1 MSVLVSTSIDEATKQ
16 QFDKVCEAIGI
27 SPANVLGMLIRGV
40 VNDNG
45 IPSSVVTSPEQYTK
59 MSREEMFDCARGQ
72 FNIPD
77 DFDAPLELRES
88 AEPVNRAFQ
97 IGCMK
102 GKIWMSDDFD
112 APMEEFEEYM

>member
-1 MSVLVSTSIDEATKQ
+1 MSVQVSTRIDEATKQ
-16 QFDKVCEAIGI
+16 QFDKVCETIGI
-27 SPANVLGMLIRGV
+27 SPSNVLSMLIRGV

-45 IPSSVVTSPEQYTK
+45 IPTNVVTPPEKRTK

-77 DFDAPLELRES
+77 DFDAPLELQES
-88 AEPVNRAFQ
+88 AEPVKRVPKL
-97 IGCMK
+97 GGWE

-112 APMEEFEEYM
+112 APMEEFAEYM

>member
-1 MSVLVSTSIDEATKQ
+1 MSVQVSTRIDEATKQ

-27 SPANVLGMLIRGV
+27 SPSNVLSMLIRGV

-45 IPSSVVTSPEQYTK
+45 IPANVAAPPEKRTK

-77 DFDAPLELRES
+77 DFYAPLELQENAES
-88 AEPVNRAFQ
+88 VNRAFQ

-102 GKIWMSDDFD
+102 GEIWMSDDFD